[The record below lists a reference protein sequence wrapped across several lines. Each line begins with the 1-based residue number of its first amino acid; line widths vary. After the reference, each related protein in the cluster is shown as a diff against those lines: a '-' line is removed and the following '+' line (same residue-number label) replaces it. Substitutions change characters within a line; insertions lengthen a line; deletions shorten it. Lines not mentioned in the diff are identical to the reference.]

1 MGLSSARLRSISKF
15 TGLFICHICMIFI
28 DLMNFCAI
36 FYLQKEENMTEE
48 PTLLSQILC
57 IIFWLFITGGFIFF
71 LCLLNYIFK
80 HAKCN
85 PLGKYIPM

>member
-1 MGLSSARLRSISKF
+1 
-15 TGLFICHICMIFI
+15 
-28 DLMNFCAI
+28 MN
-36 FYLQKEENMTEE
+36 EE
-48 PTLLSQILC
+48 PTVLMNILN
-57 IIFWLFITGGFIFF
+57 IILMIVVYFVVMGGFIFF